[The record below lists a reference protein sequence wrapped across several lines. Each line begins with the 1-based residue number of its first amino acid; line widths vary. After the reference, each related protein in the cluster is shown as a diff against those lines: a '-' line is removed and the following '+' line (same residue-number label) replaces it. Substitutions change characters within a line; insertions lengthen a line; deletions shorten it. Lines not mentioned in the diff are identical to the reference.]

1 MNAVKGKAHDA
12 QFVMNTIRC
21 LSRYA
26 LTITRVCV
34 AFDAGILGASLDK
47 PPVGCR
53 LRFSHLSLK
62 QVTTAT
68 GEARSGP

>member
-47 PPVGCR
+47 PPVGCGCGFPT
-53 LRFSHLSLK
+53 L
-62 QVTTAT
+62 A
-68 GEARSGP
+68 